1 MRMKTL
7 LMIKEEISK
16 HIEQPK
22 YTISSST
29 QQTHHKCISKHKY
42 WSKVSKKN
50 KLQLL
55 IDYINK
61 HYNNELN
68 KNEYCFKIT
77 MLLNNGDLNNDD
89 CVVFDHINNCITKLN
104 FSLDTLDFY

>member
-7 LMIKEEISK
+7 LMLKEEVEK
-16 HIEQPK
+16 QIEQPK
-22 YTISSST
+22 FTNT
-29 QQTHHKCISKHKY
+29 TTVTKNKCLSKHKY

-61 HYNNELN
+61 HYCNDKN
-68 KNEYCFKIT
+68 KDEYCFKIT
-77 MLLNNGDLNNDD
+77 LLLNNGDLNNDD
-89 CVVFDHINNCITKLN
+89 CVVFDYINNCIKKLN
-104 FSLDTLDFY
+104 FSLDTLELV

>member
-1 MRMKTL
+1 MKTI
-7 LMIKEEISK
+7 LMLKEEVSK
-16 HIEQPK
+16 PIEQPK
-22 YTISSST
+22 FTTPTTI
-29 QQTHHKCISKHKY
+29 HNKCISKHKY
-42 WSKVSKKN
+42 WSKVSKRN

-61 HYNNELN
+61 HYNNAN

-104 FSLDTLDFY
+104 FSLDTLELT